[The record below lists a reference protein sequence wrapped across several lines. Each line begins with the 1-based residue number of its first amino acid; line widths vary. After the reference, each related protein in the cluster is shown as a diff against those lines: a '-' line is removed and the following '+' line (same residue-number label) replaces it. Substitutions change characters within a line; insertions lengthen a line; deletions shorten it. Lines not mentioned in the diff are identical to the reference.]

1 MGPIISKGIKI
12 ISFLENWDN
21 KKFFTLMD
29 WKFILKK
36 NILIYIY
43 IRETVLK
50 TNLLNKIYLLHS
62 NKILDTRNFIKNPV
76 EGGKPAIDKKI
87 VKKIIFFCSLTV

>member
-87 VKKIIFFCSLTV
+87 VKKIIFFL